1 VAGFGAG
8 SWYLYMV
15 YNGLMEPWLG
25 IDHLRFG
32 MIGMPASLIAMVAVT
47 LMTPAPDAEMQ
58 AMVDETRD
66 PTGPTILGA
75 TH

>member
-1 VAGFGAG
+1 
-8 SWYLYMV
+8 MV
-15 YNGLMEPWLG
+15 
-25 IDHLRFG
+25 
-32 MIGMPASLIAMVAVT
+32 VVT
-47 LMTPAPDAEMQ
+47 LLTPEPDAEMQ